1 MRSGKKIQQLG
12 NLFKHEND
20 VWSHSRILME
30 KDSSPGI
37 LREIAWKVNKIQ
49 RIDKNYEKKLKIST
63 YYLLFARDNER
74 CNLYTRYQ

>member
-1 MRSGKKIQQLG
+1 
-12 NLFKHEND
+12 
-20 VWSHSRILME
+20 ME

-74 CNLYTRYQ
+74 CKLYTRYQ

>member
-1 MRSGKKIQQLG
+1 
-12 NLFKHEND
+12 
-20 VWSHSRILME
+20 ME
-30 KDSSPGI
+30 KDSFPGI